1 VDPGEEI
8 VKRRKGTGE
17 RRDERGMVEKFED
30 LKVWQRGVR
39 LAIQIYK
46 MFSDC
51 RDFGFKDQITRS
63 ALSIASN
70 IAEGYERGSNNE
82 FIRFLNI
89 AKGSCGELRTQMF
102 IALRIGYVEKDK
114 GEELIEES
122 REISAMLGGLI
133 TTRREKFK

>member
-1 VDPGEEI
+1 
-8 VKRRKGTGE
+8 
-17 RRDERGMVEKFED
+17 MVEKFED